1 MRVLVTGGGGFIGAW
16 ILRAVAREGFTP
28 VVLDRIEDRSKVGE
42 IAGADF
48 ASGLEWVTADIADT
62 AAVVEAARGCERII
76 HLAGRLTPACRA
88 DPVLG
93 AQVNLI
99 GTLNAFLAAREHQM
113 PSVIYMSSIGV
124 FGPDGGPE
132 PHPTTL
138 YGAYKLASEN
148 AARAFR
154 EDHGIASIGFRP
166 YVVYGP
172 GRDGGLSA
180 GPTLACRAAARGEAY
195 TMPIT
200 GSFDMI
206 HVADVAAA
214 FLDAL
219 RMPLDDAHVVNL
231 LGQSTTADDVV
242 AAIRDAGPGARIDCA
257 GEPLPISC
265 PDRDAALGRL
275 YPDWRPIGIAEGLR
289 STIHFY
295 RGRA

>member
-16 ILRAVAREGFTP
+16 ILRELAREGFTP
-28 VVLDRIEDRSKVGE
+28 VVLDRADDRTKVGE
-42 IAGADF
+42 IAGLDF
-48 ASGLEWVTADIADT
+48 AAGLEWVSADIADT
-62 AAVVEAARGCERII
+62 RAVVDAARGCERII
-76 HLAGRLTPACRA
+76 HLAGLLTPACKA
-88 DPVLG
+88 DPILG
-93 AQVNLI
+93 AQVNLL
-99 GTLNAFLAAREHQM
+99 GTLNAFLAAREHAM

-138 YGAYKLASEN
+138 YGAYKLASEHS
-148 AARAFR
+148 ARAFF
-154 EDHGIASIGFRP
+154 EDNGIASIGFRP

-200 GSFDMI
+200 GSFDMV

-214 FLDAL
+214 FLQAV

-231 LGQSTTADDVV
+231 LGQATSADDVV
-242 AAIRDAGPGARIDCA
+242 AAIRDAVPGARIDCA
-257 GEPLPISC
+257 GDPMPISC
-265 PDRDAALGRL
+265 PDRDAALARL
-275 YPDWRPIGIAEGLR
+275 LPDWRPTDLETGLR
-289 STIHFY
+289 STIDFY
-295 RGRA
+295 QGPG